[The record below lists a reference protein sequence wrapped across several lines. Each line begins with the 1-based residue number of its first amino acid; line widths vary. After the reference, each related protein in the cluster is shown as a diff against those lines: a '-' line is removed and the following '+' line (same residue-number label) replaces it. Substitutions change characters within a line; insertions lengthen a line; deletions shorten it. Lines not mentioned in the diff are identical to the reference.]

1 MQVVQLVERHIIKKS
16 NPLHKELDNM
26 SFLSKNLYN
35 QALYRIKQKFFET
48 GKYLNY
54 LNLVK
59 QLTQENQVDYVALP
73 RKVSQ
78 WVLKQVD
85 SNFVSFFKSLK
96 SENVE
101 HKVHIP
107 KYLKKDGR
115 NLLTFTNQAISKKE
129 LKKGYLKLSGCENK
143 IKIMHINV
151 QQVRIV
157 RKNGVYVVEI
167 IYNQQ
172 EPELLTNN
180 NCVGVD
186 IGLNNLATVG
196 GNNIKPVIING
207 KPVKAINQYYNKKLS
222 KLKSR
227 QDKCKNKNTNKRKI
241 ETLTRKRNNKVK
253 DYLHKSSRMLVN
265 HLVSNNVSKVVVGHN
280 KEWKQDI
287 NIGKQNN
294 QNFVQIPF
302 NQFIQMLTYKAR
314 LVGIEVVEREESYT
328 SKCSFLDGETI
339 EKHDTYMG
347 KRVKRGLFKSNN
359 GRLINA
365 DLNGALNILKKEI
378 PNAFEQEYGIE
389 VCSTP
394 TVLTVK

>member
-1 MQVVQLVERHIIKKS
+1 MQLVERHIIKKS
-16 NPLHKELDNM
+16 NPLHKELDDM

-35 QALYRIKQKFFET
+35 QALYRVRQEFFET

-54 LNLVK
+54 PNLVK
-59 QLTQENQVDYVALP
+59 QLTQENQVDYIALP

-85 SNFVSFFKSLK
+85 GNFISFFKSLK
-96 SENVE
+96 SEKVK

-107 KYLKKDGR
+107 KYLKKNGR
-115 NLLTFTNQAISKKE
+115 NLLTFTNQAISTKE
-129 LKKGYLKLSGCENK
+129 LKRGYLKLSGCSNK
-143 IKIMHINV
+143 LKVLHTNI
-151 QQVRIV
+151 QQVRV
-157 RKNGVYVVEI
+157 VPQNCVYAVEI
-167 IYNQQ
+167 VYNQQ
-172 EPELLTNN
+172 EPELITNN
-180 NCVGVD
+180 NYVGVD

-196 GNNIKPVIING
+196 GNNINPVILNG
-207 KPVKAINQYYNKKLS
+207 KPLKSINQYYNKKLS
-222 KLKSR
+222 KLKAR
-227 QDKCKNKNTNKRKI
+227 QDKCGNKNVNKRKI

-265 HLVSNNVSKVVVGHN
+265 HLVSKKVSKVVVGHN

-287 NIGKQNN
+287 NMGKKNN

-302 NQFIQMLTYKAR
+302 NQFIQMLEYKAR
-314 LVGIEVVEREESYT
+314 IKGVDVVTREESYT
-328 SKCSFLDGETI
+328 SKCSFLDNETI
-339 EKHDTYMG
+339 EKHDVYAG

-365 DLNGALNILKKEI
+365 DLNGALNILRKEI
-378 PNAFEQEYGIE
+378 PNAFEQGYGIE

>member
-1 MQVVQLVERHIIKKS
+1 MQLVEQHAIRTS
-16 NPLHKELDNM
+16 NPIYKELDRL

-35 QALYRIKQKFFET
+35 QALYRVRQEFFKT
-48 GKYLNY
+48 KKYLNY
-54 LNLVK
+54 QQLNNE
-59 QLTQENQVDYVALP
+59 LTQEQQADYTALP

-96 SENVE
+96 SEKVE

-107 KYLKKDGR
+107 RYLKKDGR
-115 NLLTFTNQAISKKE
+115 NLLTFTNQAISSKE
-129 LKKGYLKLSGCENK
+129 LKKGYLKLSGCKNK
-143 IKIMHINV
+143 IKIMHTNV
-151 QQVRIV
+151 QQVRVI
-157 RKNGVYVVEI
+157 RKNGVYMVEV
-167 IYNQQ
+167 IYNCEDQ
-172 EPELLTNN
+172 ELKSNN
-180 NCVGVD
+180 NFVGVD

-196 GNNIKPVIING
+196 GNNIRPVIING
-207 KPVKAINQYYNKKLS
+207 RPLKSINQYYNKKLS

-253 DYLHKSSRMLVN
+253 DYLHKSSCMLVN

-287 NIGKQNN
+287 NIGKKNN

-314 LVGIEVVEREESYT
+314 LKGVVVVTKEESYT

-339 EKHDTYMG
+339 EKHNTYMG

-365 DLNGALNILKKEI
+365 DLNGALNILRKEI
-378 PNAFEQEYGIE
+378 PNAFNGYGIE

>member
-1 MQVVQLVERHIIKKS
+1 
-16 NPLHKELDNM
+16 M

-35 QALYRIKQKFFET
+35 QALYRIRQEFFET

-54 LNLVK
+54 QKLVK
-59 QLTQENQVDYVALP
+59 DLTKENQVDYVALP

-85 SNFVSFFKSLK
+85 RNFVSFFKSLK
-96 SENVE
+96 SNKVN
-101 HKVHIP
+101 HKIRIP
-107 KYLKKDGR
+107 KYLKKNGR
-115 NLLTFTNQAISKKE
+115 NLLTFTNQAILTKE
-129 LKKGYLKLSGCENK
+129 LKKGYLKLSGCNNK
-143 IKIMHINV
+143 LKILHANI
-151 QQVRIV
+151 QQVRV
-157 RKNGVYVVEI
+157 VPQNGIYVVEI

-172 EPELLTNN
+172 EPELITNN
-180 NCVGVD
+180 NYVGID

-207 KPVKAINQYYNKKLS
+207 RPLKAINQYYNKKLA
-222 KLKSR
+222 KLKAR

-253 DYLHKSSRMLVN
+253 NYLHKSSRMLVN
-265 HLVSNNVSKVVVGHN
+265 QLVSKKVSKVVVGHN

-302 NQFIQMLTYKAR
+302 NQFIQMLEYKAR
-314 LVGIEVVEREESYT
+314 LAGVEIVTREESYT

-339 EKHDTYMG
+339 EKHDAYMG

-359 GRLINA
+359 GVLINA

-378 PNAFEQEYGIE
+378 PNAFDGYGIE

-394 TVLTVK
+394 TVLTAK